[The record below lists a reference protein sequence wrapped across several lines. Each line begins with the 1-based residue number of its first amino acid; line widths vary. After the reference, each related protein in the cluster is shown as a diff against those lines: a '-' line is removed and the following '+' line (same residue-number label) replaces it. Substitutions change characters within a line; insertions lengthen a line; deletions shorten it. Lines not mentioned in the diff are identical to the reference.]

1 MTLLQYDQSKRYV
14 FVFYLLDLIYIAYI
28 VKTLFS
34 ARYTALNYP
43 LYLLL
48 IMSSVMLAPNMLY
61 KIPQRNIFL
70 AFAAIF
76 LIMLIRGLQLGNWY
90 VFYLSD
96 FARFILMFFILFMG
110 TGNFAHKRA
119 REIPEVLAKWLFLGL
134 PISIALFLIYR
145 VTPGSLESR
154 FVSLEDQGFQIGL
167 VPAFFVLHSVFLLP
181 FWSYLR
187 KASKIIVLVSV
198 LFVLIYSM
206 LTLTRIFLIAAVA
219 SIVFS
224 AFLITKDAKKRL
236 VINLIILVPAA
247 ILLIIS
253 DGQFVS
259 LLDQAKMRFTDSP
272 DISSGRYTEG
282 KLFLESLDRSE
293 LLLGKG
299 LGGAQTTWIWSDLPY
314 GTNMVHLGF
323 LYLILKGGL
332 VLSFCTY
339 LAYFL
344 SAIKLIRLGGIY
356 RSYSAGVVV
365 FILLDIAH
373 TQWIYPINL
382 LFMFCSLSL
391 ALSNSK
397 RAYVI

>member
-1 MTLLQYDQSKRYV
+1 MSLVQYDQSKRYLLI
-14 FVFYLLDLIYIAYI
+14 FFLLDLVYIAYI
-28 VKTLFS
+28 LKTLFS
-34 ARYTALNYP
+34 AQYSVLNYP

-48 IMSSVMLAPNMLY
+48 IMSSVILAPNMLY
-61 KIPQRNIFL
+61 KIPQRCIFL
-70 AFAAIF
+70 VFATIL
-76 LIMLIRGLQLGNWY
+76 LIMLIRGLKLGNWY

-96 FARFILMFFILFMG
+96 FARFILMFFVLFMG

-119 REIPEVLAKWLFLGL
+119 QEIPEVLAKWLFIGL

-145 VTPGSLESR
+145 VNPGSLESR
-154 FVSLEDQGFQIGL
+154 FVSLENQGFQIGL

-187 KASKIIVLVSV
+187 KASKIIVLISV
-198 LFVLIYSM
+198 LFVLTYSM
-206 LTLTRIFLIAAVA
+206 LTLTRILIIAALA

-224 AFLITKDAKKRL
+224 ALLITKDAKKRL

-247 ILLIIS
+247 ILLIIG

-259 LLDQAKMRFTDSP
+259 LLDQAKIRFTDSP
-272 DISSGRYTEG
+272 DISTGRYTEG
-282 KLFLESLDRSE
+282 KLFLESLDQSE
-293 LLLGKG
+293 LILGKG

-323 LYLILKGGL
+323 LYLIMKGGL

-344 SAIKLIRLGGIY
+344 SAVKLIRLGGIY
-356 RSYSAGVVV
+356 RSYSAGIVV
-365 FILLDIAH
+365 FVLLDIAH

-382 LFMFCSLSL
+382 IFLFCSLSL
-391 ALSNSK
+391 AFSNSK
-397 RAYVI
+397 RPYPI